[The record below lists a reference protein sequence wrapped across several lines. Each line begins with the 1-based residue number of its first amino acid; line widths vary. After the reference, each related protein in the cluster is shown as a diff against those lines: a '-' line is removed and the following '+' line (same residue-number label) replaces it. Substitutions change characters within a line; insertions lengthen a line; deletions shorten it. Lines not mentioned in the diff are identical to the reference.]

1 MNIED
6 VIKDRILVLDG
17 AMGTMIQSYS
27 LEEHDFRGS
36 RFVNVPGIMKGN
48 NDMLN
53 ITRPDIISDI
63 HRRYLDAGADIITT
77 NTFNSQVISQ
87 EDYHLQADAQE
98 MAYEGARIARA
109 MADKYS
115 TQDKTRFVAG
125 SVGPTNKT
133 CSISPDAD
141 NPAARNIT
149 YDELFDAYFSQI
161 EALIEGGVDAI
172 LIETIF
178 DTLNAKAAI
187 AAAVDTMDRSSSRLP
202 IMLSVTINDL
212 GGRTLSGQTLDA
224 FLASIS
230 TFPIFSVGVNC
241 SYTKLKFRIRIAHYC
256 YLSAFRL
263 VGQYHKTHF
272 ICTDYSRNA
281 FVD

>member
-1 MNIED
+1 MIMNIED
-6 VIKDRILVLDG
+6 VIKYRILVLDG

-141 NPAARNIT
+141 NRR
-149 YDELFDAYFSQI
+149 Q
-161 EALIEGGVDAI
+161 
-172 LIETIF
+172 ETLHM
-178 DTLNAKAAI
+178 T
-187 AAAVDTMDRSSSRLP
+187 
-202 IMLSVTINDL
+202 
-212 GGRTLSGQTLDA
+212 
-224 FLASIS
+224 
-230 TFPIFSVGVNC
+230 NC
-241 SYTKLKFRIRIAHYC
+241 STLIPV
-256 YLSAFRL
+256 RL
-263 VGQYHKTHF
+263 
-272 ICTDYSRNA
+272 RL
-281 FVD
+281 

>member
-115 TQDKTRFVAG
+115 TQDKTRFVTG

-149 YDELFDAYFSQI
+149 YDGLFDAYSSQI
-161 EALIEGGVDAI
+161 DALIEGGVDAI

-187 AAAVDTMDRSSSRLP
+187 AAAVDTMDKSSCRLP
-202 IMLSVTINDL
+202 IILSVTINDL
-212 GGRTLSGQTLDA
+212 GGRTCLLYTSDA
-224 FLASIS
+224 A
-230 TFPIFSVGVNC
+230 
-241 SYTKLKFRIRIAHYC
+241 
-256 YLSAFRL
+256 
-263 VGQYHKTHF
+263 
-272 ICTDYSRNA
+272 D
-281 FVD
+281 D